1 MKPFLFS
8 ILLLLLASSC
18 SQEKPQLIQTLP
30 ASGAWDYELTEAPVL
45 PVHLQMQVAAT
56 AGPAEQLQLKIV
68 WHNQGK
74 DTLLFDEGA
83 AMLINK
89 AGRRVSPV
97 PEGGTG
103 HLLPPGRKD
112 SLLMTFEPVSN
123 MRLYK
128 VAGIRGRL
136 EKEYFLPVHILT
148 TKDRE
153 ALLHDTLHFVLKDSL
168 YAAYLQKK
176 EEQEPVQLYTIQ
188 ATEGQEERLSVR
200 LKQLFGGS
208 GHSGSARILEEE
220 LFMAGMNV
228 RIAAYTKG
236 DSLHLRFRIV
246 NHSPAALYVNPKAVG
261 LAQSSLNAQPG
272 ARGNLQEPFFIRK
285 GDRVELQKQ
294 YKIPE
299 KKDSLWI
306 NLQGI
311 QLTDKKTPLLSEPV
325 LFRPW
330 QE

>member
-1 MKPFLFS
+1 MRPFLFS
-8 ILLLLLASSC
+8 ILFLLLAASC
-18 SQEKPQLIQTLP
+18 SREKPQPIQTLP

-45 PVHLQMQVAAT
+45 PAHLQMQVAAT
-56 AGPAEQLQLKIV
+56 AVPAEQLQLKVV

-83 AMLINK
+83 ATLINK
-89 AGRRVSPV
+89 AGWRVSPV
-97 PEGGTG
+97 PEGRTS

-136 EKEYFLPVHILT
+136 EKVYFLPLHILT
-148 TKDRE
+148 TKDSE
-153 ALLHDTLHFVLKDSL
+153 TLFYDTLRFVLKDSL
-168 YAAYLQKK
+168 YAEYLQKN
-176 EEQEPVQLYTIQ
+176 EEQEPLQLYTIQ

-200 LKQLFGGS
+200 LKQLFAGS

-228 RIAAYTKG
+228 RIAAYTKD
-236 DSLHLRFRIV
+236 DSLLLRFRIV
-246 NHSPAALYVNPKAVG
+246 NHSPVALYVNPKAVG
-261 LAQSSLNAQPG
+261 LAQSSLNAYPS
-272 ARGNLQEPFFIRK
+272 ARSSLQEPFLIRK

-294 YKIPE
+294 YKRPE
-299 KKDSLWI
+299 KKDSLWVS
-306 NLQGI
+306 LQGI
-311 QLTDKKTPLLSEPV
+311 QLTDKETPLLSEPV